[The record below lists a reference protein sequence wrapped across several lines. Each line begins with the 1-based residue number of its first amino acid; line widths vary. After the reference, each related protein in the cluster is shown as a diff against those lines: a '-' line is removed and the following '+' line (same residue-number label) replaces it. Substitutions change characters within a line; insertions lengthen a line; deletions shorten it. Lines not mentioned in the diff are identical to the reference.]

1 MNLFTEIAILFTG
14 MTAPV
19 IVCLVVGLIF
29 VIIELFQPGF
39 GIFGII
45 GGILLLAAIV
55 LRVLV
60 GDGNIV
66 AQIFLM
72 LFFMTIILLIAF
84 VIMVAMSKKGWLTK
98 TPFYQ
103 KQTAVG
109 IDRSEG
115 TEDYT
120 HLIGKDGVATTDLRP
135 IGKAEIDGRIY
146 DVSSDAF
153 YLDRGEKIRVI
164 AVDGLKIVVKKADEP
179 QARPI
184 TE

>member
-98 TPFYQ
+98 TPFT
-103 KQTAVG
+103 KSKRRWASTAPKAPR
-109 IDRSEG
+109 I
-115 TEDYT
+115 T
-120 HLIGKDGVATTDLRP
+120 P
-135 IGKAEIDGRIY
+135 ILSAKT
-146 DVSSDAF
+146 V
-153 YLDRGEKIRVI
+153 L
-164 AVDGLKIVVKKADEP
+164 P
-179 QARPI
+179 QPTFAQSARPKLTAGFMMFPPTLFI
-184 TE
+184 SIEAKR